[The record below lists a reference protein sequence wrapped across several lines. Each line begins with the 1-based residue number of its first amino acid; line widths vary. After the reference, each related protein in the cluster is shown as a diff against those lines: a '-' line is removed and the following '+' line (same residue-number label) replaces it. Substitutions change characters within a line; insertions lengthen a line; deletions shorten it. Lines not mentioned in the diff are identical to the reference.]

1 MSETNIRDREKK
13 KPPDKKPKKRKF
25 FTGSLGRAKKTID
38 EENKESTNRAK
49 IISFFKKA
57 VKSSSNELVKKES
70 LENIKK
76 FIGMKQKIGE
86 WKKDP
91 NQAKKDR
98 KIIMEMAKKL
108 LIKEELDSLPQ
119 LKKDGDLKNLYTP
132 AIALLDIRF
141 HELEELLNKD
151 KLKKEELNM
160 TQEEFDQAMKIY
172 ETELKNFNEEEEEE
186 EEDEE
191 EIITDPVILKHKQD
205 IKELEEAWDLPFED
219 IIKELEKNGID
230 LDKMDLEEED
240 VKKEKEE
247 DKILEDPAV
256 LENLSKFIDN
266 VDEKEIIEE
275 IKPEVKEE
283 IQKINNGEIKI
294 NVEKEDKIKNLS
306 VIIEERQKRVTESM
320 NLLKLLNSWNQP
332 IGKLEN
338 TDKNLLKEWINGK
351 QMMSLDD
358 TVDKILKE
366 MYQNKELTRNEILLS
381 LAIKLLFRELTTV
394 RDLVKSLMGVI
405 DIKDSEDKEKKK
417 FEKRP
422 GIIKKIE
429 AGNYLPKEEM
439 VKLTNVNKA
448 LRNLKDFVQMPK
460 WHEWIKFKDEEKKAF
475 VDERI
480 KWNISRLGFLINSA
494 KGIEDK
500 SFTALAAHEIPK
512 ALHCQVYYMDKFESG
527 FRIKK
532 EEWKKLYF
540 DGQTKEIKKKIA
552 QLRVEAK
559 SILLKCEKDDKL
571 SGYIKYK
578 GQWINSRGMVY
589 WKIKL
594 ESIFKKLI
602 EQQKLAMPWKFG
614 VKNIPYANKRKD
626 GKYLNKKKERGDGE
640 EDIGDERNFL

>member
-256 LENLSKFIDN
+256 IENLSKFIDN

-283 IQKINNGEIKI
+283 IQK
-294 NVEKEDKIKNLS
+294 
-306 VIIEERQKRVTESM
+306 
-320 NLLKLLNSWNQP
+320 
-332 IGKLEN
+332 
-338 TDKNLLKEWINGK
+338 
-351 QMMSLDD
+351 
-358 TVDKILKE
+358 
-366 MYQNKELTRNEILLS
+366 NK
-381 LAIKLLFRELTTV
+381 
-394 RDLVKSLMGVI
+394 
-405 DIKDSEDKEKKK
+405 
-417 FEKRP
+417 
-422 GIIKKIE
+422 
-429 AGNYLPKEEM
+429 
-439 VKLTNVNKA
+439 
-448 LRNLKDFVQMPK
+448 
-460 WHEWIKFKDEEKKAF
+460 
-475 VDERI
+475 
-480 KWNISRLGFLINSA
+480 
-494 KGIEDK
+494 
-500 SFTALAAHEIPK
+500 
-512 ALHCQVYYMDKFESG
+512 
-527 FRIKK
+527 
-532 EEWKKLYF
+532 
-540 DGQTKEIKKKIA
+540 
-552 QLRVEAK
+552 
-559 SILLKCEKDDKL
+559 
-571 SGYIKYK
+571 
-578 GQWINSRGMVY
+578 
-589 WKIKL
+589 
-594 ESIFKKLI
+594 
-602 EQQKLAMPWKFG
+602 
-614 VKNIPYANKRKD
+614 
-626 GKYLNKKKERGDGE
+626 
-640 EDIGDERNFL
+640 